1 MSENSQNPK
10 GLGHYLQGIQH
21 FGITVDNMAKSLEFY
36 IDLLGGKLAIAGD
49 GFAGEVLHNTLFQKE
64 EIEAY
69 TQGINPRRL
78 GIPDLKDGSKDA
90 LDVRFVS
97 FGNTVL
103 ELIHFREAKLDINA
117 PNIIEKLPGGVGFV
131 NAPHISFHVKDDVPL
146 NEFALLLEEESEKRG
161 IQVACNRVITV
172 KSEAERRQV
181 AARYAA
187 NLFWNDPEHPEYFV
201 EGYSDAEF
209 GGFHGWS
216 LFYCKGPNGEQ
227 LEFNQVTRT
236 AKENFQRAQ
245 REYNE
250 ANGTEYV
257 WNSLTMQDFLN
268 SGK

>member
-1 MSENSQNPK
+1 MSENSQDKK

-36 IDLLGGKLAIAGD
+36 IELLGGKLAIAGD

-117 PNIIEKLPGGVGFV
+117 PNIIEKLPGGV
-131 NAPHISFHVKDDVPL
+131 
-146 NEFALLLEEESEKRG
+146 
-161 IQVACNRVITV
+161 
-172 KSEAERRQV
+172 
-181 AARYAA
+181 
-187 NLFWNDPEHPEYFV
+187 
-201 EGYSDAEF
+201 
-209 GGFHGWS
+209 
-216 LFYCKGPNGEQ
+216 
-227 LEFNQVTRT
+227 
-236 AKENFQRAQ
+236 
-245 REYNE
+245 
-250 ANGTEYV
+250 
-257 WNSLTMQDFLN
+257 
-268 SGK
+268 

>member
-10 GLGHYLQGIQH
+10 GLGHYLQGVQH
-21 FGITVDNMAKSLEFY
+21 VGITVDDMAKSLEFY

-49 GFAGEVLHNTLFQKE
+49 GFVGEVLHNTLFQKE

-69 TQGINPRRL
+69 AQGINPRRL

-209 GGFHGWS
+209 GGFHGW
-216 LFYCKGPNGEQ
+216 
-227 LEFNQVTRT
+227 
-236 AKENFQRAQ
+236 
-245 REYNE
+245 
-250 ANGTEYV
+250 
-257 WNSLTMQDFLN
+257 
-268 SGK
+268 